1 MGTQSTW
8 GLVFKSSIKSQ
19 SNSPIQLSRI
29 MQVFLVALLVVA
41 ASAHPTLLKHKLNNA
56 PVLNLNHKNVH
67 LTQQVPVLDTV
78 DVVAPQV
85 YTTLNKQIVP
95 QMYTTINKEVVPQ
108 MYTTLNKQVV
118 PQMYTTLNK
127 QVVPQV
133 YTTTL
138 NNQVVP
144 QTYTT
149 LNSQVIPQT
158 YTSLNNQ
165 GIPQVQVVPQVYS
178 QVQPI
183 VTPIVQTPV
192 FKTIHTQ
199 AELTEGYVAANHGAV
214 HTAPMPEG
222 PSNDGFF
229 ASHHI
234 NLPIVKA

>member
-19 SNSPIQLSRI
+19 SNSPIKHSRI

-56 PVLNLNHKNVH
+56 PVLNLNRKNVH

-85 YTTLNKQIVP
+85 YTPLNKQVVPQVNTIVNKQVVP
-95 QMYTTINKEVVPQ
+95 QMYTTINKEIVPQ
-108 MYTTLNKQVV
+108 MYTTLNSQVI
-118 PQMYTTLNK
+118 
-127 QVVPQV
+127 
-133 YTTTL
+133 
-138 NNQVVP
+138 P

-158 YTSLNNQ
+158 YTTLNNQ
-165 GIPQVQVVPQVYS
+165 VIPQVQVVPQVYS

-192 FKTIHTQ
+192 FKPIQTQ

-214 HTAPMPEG
+214 
-222 PSNDGFF
+222 
-229 ASHHI
+229 
-234 NLPIVKA
+234 

>member
-1 MGTQSTW
+1 M

-19 SNSPIQLSRI
+19 SNSPIKHSRI

-85 YTTLNKQIVP
+85 YTTLNKQ
-95 QMYTTINKEVVPQ
+95 
-108 MYTTLNKQVV
+108 VV

-149 LNSQVIPQT
+149 LNSQVIPQ
-158 YTSLNNQ
+158 
-165 GIPQVQVVPQVYS
+165 VQVVPQVYS

-192 FKTIHTQ
+192 FKTIQTQ

-222 PSNDGFF
+222 PSNDGLF

-234 NLPIVKA
+234 NLPNVKA

>member
-1 MGTQSTW
+1 M

-19 SNSPIQLSRI
+19 SNSPIKHSRI

-85 YTTLNKQIVP
+85 YTTLNKQVVP

-118 PQMYTTLNK
+118 PQTY
-127 QVVPQV
+127 
-133 YTTTL
+133 TTL
-138 NNQVVP
+138 NNQEIP

-149 LNSQVIPQT
+149 LNNQV
-158 YTSLNNQ
+158 
-165 GIPQVQVVPQVYS
+165 IPQVQVVPQVYS
-178 QVQPI
+178 QIQPI

-192 FKTIHTQ
+192 FKTIQTQ

-214 HTAPMPEG
+214 HTAPMPKG

-234 NLPIVKA
+234 NLPNVKA

>member
-8 GLVFKSSIKSQ
+8 GLVFKSSIKSESQ
-19 SNSPIQLSRI
+19 SSVKLLTT

-95 QMYTTINKEVVPQ
+95 QMYTTLNKEFVPQ

-118 PQMYTTLNK
+118 PQMYTTLN
-127 QVVPQV
+127 
-133 YTTTL
+133 
-138 NNQVVP
+138 NQVVP

-149 LNSQVIPQT
+149 LNNQVISQT
-158 YTSLNNQ
+158 YTTLNNQ
-165 GIPQVQVVPQVYS
+165 VIPQVQVVPQVYS

-183 VTPIVQTPV
+183 LTPIVQTPV
-192 FKTIHTQ
+192 FKTIQTQ

-234 NLPIVKA
+234 NLPNVKA

>member
-1 MGTQSTW
+1 M

-19 SNSPIQLSRI
+19 SNSPIKHSRI

-78 DVVAPQV
+78 DVVVPQV
-85 YTTLNKQIVP
+85 
-95 QMYTTINKEVVPQ
+95 
-108 MYTTLNKQVV
+108 
-118 PQMYTTLNK
+118 YTTLNK

-133 YTTTL
+133 NTIVNKHVVPQMYTTF
-138 NNQVVP
+138 NKEVVP

-158 YTSLNNQ
+158 YTTLNNQ
-165 GIPQVQVVPQVYS
+165 AIPQVQVVPQVYS
-178 QVQPI
+178 QIQPI

-192 FKTIHTQ
+192 FKTIQTQ

-222 PSNDGFF
+222 PSKDGFF

-234 NLPIVKA
+234 NLPNVKA

>member
-19 SNSPIQLSRI
+19 SNSPIKHSRI

-85 YTTLNKQIVP
+85 YTTLNKQVVPQVNTIVNKQVVP

-108 MYTTLNKQVV
+108 MYTTLN
-118 PQMYTTLNK
+118 
-127 QVVPQV
+127 
-133 YTTTL
+133 
-138 NNQVVP
+138 
-144 QTYTT
+144 
-149 LNSQVIPQT
+149 SQVIPQT
-158 YTSLNNQ
+158 YTTLNNQ
-165 GIPQVQVVPQVYS
+165 VIPQAQVVPQVYS
-178 QVQPI
+178 QIQPI

-192 FKTIHTQ
+192 FKTIQTQ

-234 NLPIVKA
+234 NLPNVKA

>member
-19 SNSPIQLSRI
+19 SNSPIKHSRI

-78 DVVAPQV
+78 DVVAPQ
-85 YTTLNKQIVP
+85 
-95 QMYTTINKEVVPQ
+95 MYTTINKEVVPQ
-108 MYTTLNKQVV
+108 MNTTLNK
-118 PQMYTTLNK
+118 
-127 QVVPQV
+127 
-133 YTTTL
+133 
-138 NNQVVP
+138 QVVP

-158 YTSLNNQ
+158 Y
-165 GIPQVQVVPQVYS
+165 S
-178 QVQPI
+178 QIQPI

-192 FKTIHTQ
+192 FKTIQTQ

-234 NLPIVKA
+234 NLPNVKA

>member
-1 MGTQSTW
+1 MG
-8 GLVFKSSIKSQ
+8 SQ
-19 SNSPIQLSRI
+19 TNSPIKHSRI

-85 YTTLNKQIVP
+85 YTTLNKQVVP

-118 PQMYTTLNK
+118 PQVYTTLNK
-127 QVVPQV
+127 QVI
-133 YTTTL
+133 
-138 NNQVVP
+138 P

-149 LNSQVIPQT
+149 LNNQV
-158 YTSLNNQ
+158 
-165 GIPQVQVVPQVYS
+165 IPQVQVVPQVYS
-178 QVQPI
+178 QVQTI
-183 VTPIVQTPV
+183 VTPIVQT
-192 FKTIHTQ
+192 Q
-199 AELTEGYVAANHGAV
+199 AQLTEGYVAANHGAV

-234 NLPIVKA
+234 NLPNVKA

>member
-19 SNSPIQLSRI
+19 SNSPIKHSRI

-78 DVVAPQV
+78 DVVAP
-85 YTTLNKQIVP
+85 
-95 QMYTTINKEVVPQ
+95 EV
-108 MYTTLNKQVV
+108 
-118 PQMYTTLNK
+118 YTTLNK

-133 YTTTL
+133 YTTLNKQIIPQVYTTTL
-138 NNQVVP
+138 NNQVIP

-149 LNSQVIPQT
+149 LNNQV
-158 YTSLNNQ
+158 
-165 GIPQVQVVPQVYS
+165 IPQVQVVPQVYS

-192 FKTIHTQ
+192 FKTI
-199 AELTEGYVAANHGAV
+199 
-214 HTAPMPEG
+214 
-222 PSNDGFF
+222 
-229 ASHHI
+229 
-234 NLPIVKA
+234 

>member
-1 MGTQSTW
+1 M
-8 GLVFKSSIKSQ
+8 GLVFKSRIKSESQ
-19 SNSPIQLSRI
+19 FSVKLLTT
-29 MQVFLVALLVVA
+29 MQVFIVALLVVA
-41 ASAHPTLLKHKLNNA
+41 ASAHTTLLKHKLNNA

-85 YTTLNKQIVP
+85 YTTLNKQVVPQVNTIVNKQVVP
-95 QMYTTINKEVVPQ
+95 QMYTTINKE
-108 MYTTLNKQVV
+108 VV

-158 YTSLNNQ
+158 YTTLNNQ
-165 GIPQVQVVPQVYS
+165 VIPQVQVVPQVYS

-183 VTPIVQTPV
+183 VTPIIQTPV
-192 FKTIHTQ
+192 FKTIQTQ

-234 NLPIVKA
+234 NLPNVKA

>member
-19 SNSPIQLSRI
+19 SNSPIKHSRI
-29 MQVFLVALLVVA
+29 MQVFIVALLVVA

-85 YTTLNKQIVP
+85 YTTLNKQ
-95 QMYTTINKEVVPQ
+95 
-108 MYTTLNKQVV
+108 VV

-133 YTTTL
+133 YTT
-138 NNQVVP
+138 
-144 QTYTT
+144 

-158 YTSLNNQ
+158 YTTLNDQVIPQTYTTLNNQ
-165 GIPQVQVVPQVYS
+165 VIPQVQVVPQVYS

-192 FKTIHTQ
+192 FKTIQTQ

-234 NLPIVKA
+234 NLPNVKA

>member
-1 MGTQSTW
+1 M

-19 SNSPIQLSRI
+19 SNSPIKHSRI

-85 YTTLNKQIVP
+85 YTTLNK
-95 QMYTTINKEVVPQ
+95 E
-108 MYTTLNKQVV
+108 VV

-149 LNSQVIPQT
+149 LNNQV
-158 YTSLNNQ
+158 
-165 GIPQVQVVPQVYS
+165 IPQVQVVPQVYS

-192 FKTIHTQ
+192 FKTIQTQ
-199 AELTEGYVAANHGAV
+199 AELTEG
-214 HTAPMPEG
+214 
-222 PSNDGFF
+222 
-229 ASHHI
+229 
-234 NLPIVKA
+234 

>member
-19 SNSPIQLSRI
+19 SNSPIKHSRI

-85 YTTLNKQIVP
+85 YTIVNKHVVP

-118 PQMYTTLNK
+118 PQMYTTLNS
-127 QVVPQV
+127 QVI
-133 YTTTL
+133 
-138 NNQVVP
+138 P

-158 YTSLNNQ
+158 YTTLNNQ
-165 GIPQVQVVPQVYS
+165 VIPQVQVVPQVYS
-178 QVQPI
+178 QIQSI

-192 FKTIHTQ
+192 FKTIQTQ

-214 HTAPMPEG
+214 H
-222 PSNDGFF
+222 
-229 ASHHI
+229 
-234 NLPIVKA
+234 K

>member
-19 SNSPIQLSRI
+19 SNSPIKHSRI

-85 YTTLNKQIVP
+85 YTTLNKQVVPQVNTIVNKQVVP

-118 PQMYTTLNK
+118 PQ
-127 QVVPQV
+127 
-133 YTTTL
+133 
-138 NNQVVP
+138 
-144 QTYTT
+144 TYTT

-158 YTSLNNQ
+158 YTTLNNQ
-165 GIPQVQVVPQVYS
+165 VIPQVQVVPQVYS
-178 QVQPI
+178 QIQPI

-192 FKTIHTQ
+192 FKTIQTQ

-214 HTAPMPEG
+214 HTALMPEG

-234 NLPIVKA
+234 NLPNVKA

>member
-1 MGTQSTW
+1 M
-8 GLVFKSSIKSQ
+8 GLVFKSRIKSE
-19 SNSPIQLSRI
+19 SQLSVKLLTT
-29 MQVFLVALLVVA
+29 MQVFIVALLVVA

-85 YTTLNKQIVP
+85 YTTLNKQVVP
-95 QMYTTINKEVVPQ
+95 QMYTTINKE
-108 MYTTLNKQVV
+108 VV

-158 YTSLNNQ
+158 YTTLNNQ
-165 GIPQVQVVPQVYS
+165 VIPQVQVVPQVYS

-192 FKTIHTQ
+192 FKTIQTQ

-234 NLPIVKA
+234 NLPNVKA

>member
-1 MGTQSTW
+1 MG
-8 GLVFKSSIKSQ
+8 SQ
-19 SNSPIQLSRI
+19 TNSPIKHSRI

-85 YTTLNKQIVP
+85 YTTLNKQ
-95 QMYTTINKEVVPQ
+95 VVPQ
-108 MYTTLNKQVV
+108 MYTIVNKEVV

-133 YTTTL
+133 YTTL
-138 NNQVVP
+138 NKQVIP

-149 LNSQVIPQT
+149 LNNQV
-158 YTSLNNQ
+158 
-165 GIPQVQVVPQVYS
+165 IPQVQVVPQVYS
-178 QVQPI
+178 QVQTI
-183 VTPIVQTPV
+183 VTPIVQT
-192 FKTIHTQ
+192 Q
-199 AELTEGYVAANHGAV
+199 AQLTEGYVAANHGAV

-234 NLPIVKA
+234 NLPNVKA

>member
-1 MGTQSTW
+1 
-8 GLVFKSSIKSQ
+8 
-19 SNSPIQLSRI
+19 
-29 MQVFLVALLVVA
+29 MQVFLVALLVVV

-78 DVVAPQV
+78 DVVAPEVYTTLNKQVVPQV
-85 YTTLNKQIVP
+85 YTTLNKQ
-95 QMYTTINKEVVPQ
+95 VVPQ
-108 MYTTLNKQVV
+108 VNTIVNKQFV

-138 NNQVVP
+138 NNQIVP

-149 LNSQVIPQT
+149 LNNQVIPQT
-158 YTSLNNQ
+158 YTTLNNQ
-165 GIPQVQVVPQVYS
+165 VIPQVQVVPQVYS
-178 QVQPI
+178 QIQPI

-192 FKTIHTQ
+192 FKTIQTQ

-234 NLPIVKA
+234 NLPNVKA

>member
-19 SNSPIQLSRI
+19 SNSPIKHSRI

-85 YTTLNKQIVP
+85 YTTLNKQVVP

-108 MYTTLNKQVV
+108 MYTTLNKEVV

-149 LNSQVIPQT
+149 LNNQV
-158 YTSLNNQ
+158 
-165 GIPQVQVVPQVYS
+165 IPQVQVVPQVYS
-178 QVQPI
+178 QVQPM
-183 VTPIVQTPV
+183 VTPIVQT
-192 FKTIHTQ
+192 Q
-199 AELTEGYVAANHGAV
+199 AQLTEGYVAANHGAV

-234 NLPIVKA
+234 NLPNVKA

>member
-19 SNSPIQLSRI
+19 SNSPIKHSRI

-85 YTTLNKQIVP
+85 YTTLSKQ
-95 QMYTTINKEVVPQ
+95 VVPQ
-108 MYTTLNKQVV
+108 VNTIVNKQVV
-118 PQMYTTLNK
+118 PQMHTTINS
-127 QVVPQV
+127 QVI
-133 YTTTL
+133 
-138 NNQVVP
+138 P

-158 YTSLNNQ
+158 YTTLNNQ
-165 GIPQVQVVPQVYS
+165 VIPQTYTTLNNQVIPQVQVVPQVYS

-192 FKTIHTQ
+192 FKTIQTQ

-234 NLPIVKA
+234 NLPNVKA

>member
-1 MGTQSTW
+1 M

-19 SNSPIQLSRI
+19 SKSSVKLLTT
-29 MQVFLVALLVVA
+29 MQVFIVALLVVA
-41 ASAHPTLLKHKLNNA
+41 ASAHPTLLKHKLHGA

-85 YTTLNKQIVP
+85 YTTLNKQVVPQVNTIVNKQVVP
-95 QMYTTINKEVVPQ
+95 QMYTTINKE
-108 MYTTLNKQVV
+108 VV

-158 YTSLNNQ
+158 YTTLNNQ
-165 GIPQVQVVPQVYS
+165 VIPQVQVVPQVYA
-178 QVQPI
+178 QIQPI

-192 FKTIHTQ
+192 FKTIQTQ
-199 AELTEGYVAANHGAV
+199 AELTEGYVAANH
-214 HTAPMPEG
+214 
-222 PSNDGFF
+222 
-229 ASHHI
+229 
-234 NLPIVKA
+234 

>member
-19 SNSPIQLSRI
+19 SNSPIKHSRI

-85 YTTLNKQIVP
+85 YTTLNK
-95 QMYTTINKEVVPQ
+95 EVVPQ
-108 MYTTLNKQVV
+108 IYTTLNK
-118 PQMYTTLNK
+118 
-127 QVVPQV
+127 
-133 YTTTL
+133 
-138 NNQVVP
+138 QVVP

-158 YTSLNNQ
+158 YTTLSSQFIPQTYTPLNNQ
-165 GIPQVQVVPQVYS
+165 VIPQVQVVPQVYS
-178 QVQPI
+178 QIQPI

-192 FKTIHTQ
+192 FKT
-199 AELTEGYVAANHGAV
+199 
-214 HTAPMPEG
+214 
-222 PSNDGFF
+222 
-229 ASHHI
+229 
-234 NLPIVKA
+234 

>member
-1 MGTQSTW
+1 M

-19 SNSPIQLSRI
+19 SNSPIKHSRI

-85 YTTLNKQIVP
+85 YTP
-95 QMYTTINKEVVPQ
+95 
-108 MYTTLNKQVV
+108 
-118 PQMYTTLNK
+118 LNK

-133 YTTTL
+133 NTIV
-138 NNQVVP
+138 NKQVVP
-144 QTYTT
+144 QMYTT

-158 YTSLNNQ
+158 YTTLNNQ
-165 GIPQVQVVPQVYS
+165 VIPQVQVVPQVYS

-192 FKTIHTQ
+192 FKTIQTQ

-234 NLPIVKA
+234 NLPNVKA

>member
-19 SNSPIQLSRI
+19 SNSPIKHSRI
-29 MQVFLVALLVVA
+29 MQGFLVALLVFA

-85 YTTLNKQIVP
+85 YTTLNKQVVPQVNTIVNKQVVP

-108 MYTTLNKQVV
+108 I
-118 PQMYTTLNK
+118 
-127 QVVPQV
+127 

-144 QTYTT
+144 QTYIT
-149 LNSQVIPQT
+149 LNNQVIPQT
-158 YTSLNNQ
+158 YTTLNNQ
-165 GIPQVQVVPQVYS
+165 IIPQVQVVPQVYS
-178 QVQPI
+178 HVQPI
-183 VTPIVQTPV
+183 VSPIVQT
-192 FKTIHTQ
+192 Q
-199 AELTEGYVAANHGAV
+199 ARLTEGYVAANHGAV
-214 HTAPMPEG
+214 HPAPMPEG

-234 NLPIVKA
+234 NLPKNFSITLDIAHNAGYIY

>member
-1 MGTQSTW
+1 
-8 GLVFKSSIKSQ
+8 
-19 SNSPIQLSRI
+19 

-85 YTTLNKQIVP
+85 YTTLNKQ
-95 QMYTTINKEVVPQ
+95 VVPQ
-108 MYTTLNKQVV
+108 VNTIVNKQVV
-118 PQMYTTLNK
+118 PQMYTTINK
-127 QVVPQV
+127 
-133 YTTTL
+133 
-138 NNQVVP
+138 QVVP

-149 LNSQVIPQT
+149 LNSQVIQQTYTTLSSQVIPQT
-158 YTSLNNQ
+158 YTTLNNQ
-165 GIPQVQVVPQVYS
+165 VIPQVQVVPQVYS
-178 QVQPI
+178 HVQPI
-183 VTPIVQTPV
+183 VTPIVQTQ
-192 FKTIHTQ
+192 TQ
-199 AELTEGYVAANHGAV
+199 LTEGYVAANHGAV

-234 NLPIVKA
+234 NLPNVKA

>member
-1 MGTQSTW
+1 MG
-8 GLVFKSSIKSQ
+8 VFKSSIKSQ
-19 SNSPIQLSRI
+19 SNSPIKHSRI

-56 PVLNLNHKNVH
+56 PVLNLKHKNVH

-85 YTTLNKQIVP
+85 YTTLNKQVVP

-118 PQMYTTLNK
+118 PQ
-127 QVVPQV
+127 
-133 YTTTL
+133 
-138 NNQVVP
+138 
-144 QTYTT
+144 TYTT

-158 YTSLNNQ
+158 CATLNNQ
-165 GIPQVQVVPQVYS
+165 VIPQVQVVPQVYS

-192 FKTIHTQ
+192 FKTIQTQ

-234 NLPIVKA
+234 NLPNVKA

>member
-1 MGTQSTW
+1 M

-19 SNSPIQLSRI
+19 SNSPIKHSRI

-85 YTTLNKQIVP
+85 YTTLNKQVVP
-95 QMYTTINKEVVPQ
+95 QMYTTFNKEVVPQ

-118 PQMYTTLNK
+118 PQ
-127 QVVPQV
+127 
-133 YTTTL
+133 
-138 NNQVVP
+138 
-144 QTYTT
+144 TYTT
-149 LNSQVIPQT
+149 LNSQV
-158 YTSLNNQ
+158 
-165 GIPQVQVVPQVYS
+165 IPQVQVVPQVYS
-178 QVQPI
+178 QIQPI

-192 FKTIHTQ
+192 FKTIQTQ

-222 PSNDGFF
+222 PSNDGLF

-234 NLPIVKA
+234 NLPNVKA

>member
-1 MGTQSTW
+1 MG
-8 GLVFKSSIKSQ
+8 VFKSSIKSQ
-19 SNSPIQLSRI
+19 SNSPIKHSRI
-29 MQVFLVALLVVA
+29 MQVFIVALLVVA

-85 YTTLNKQIVP
+85 NTIVNKQVVP
-95 QMYTTINKEVVPQ
+95 QMYTTINKEDVPQ
-108 MYTTLNKQVV
+108 MYTTLNK
-118 PQMYTTLNK
+118 
-127 QVVPQV
+127 
-133 YTTTL
+133 
-138 NNQVVP
+138 QVVP

-158 YTSLNNQ
+158 YTTLNSQ
-165 GIPQVQVVPQVYS
+165 VIPQVQVVPQVYS

-192 FKTIHTQ
+192 FKTIQTQ

-229 ASHHI
+229 A
-234 NLPIVKA
+234 

>member
-1 MGTQSTW
+1 
-8 GLVFKSSIKSQ
+8 
-19 SNSPIQLSRI
+19 

-78 DVVAPQV
+78 DVVAPEV
-85 YTTLNKQIVP
+85 YTTLNKQIIP
-95 QMYTTINKEVVPQ
+95 QVNTIV
-108 MYTTLNKQVV
+108 NKQVV

-138 NNQVVP
+138 NNQVIP

-149 LNSQVIPQT
+149 LNNQV
-158 YTSLNNQ
+158 
-165 GIPQVQVVPQVYS
+165 IPQVQVVPQVYS

-192 FKTIHTQ
+192 FKTIQTQ
-199 AELTEGYVAANHGAV
+199 AELTEGYVAANHG
-214 HTAPMPEG
+214 
-222 PSNDGFF
+222 
-229 ASHHI
+229 
-234 NLPIVKA
+234 

>member
-1 MGTQSTW
+1 MG
-8 GLVFKSSIKSQ
+8 SQ
-19 SNSPIQLSRI
+19 TNSPIKHSRI
-29 MQVFLVALLVVA
+29 MQVFIVALLVVA

-67 LTQQVPVLDTV
+67 LTQQVPVIDTV

-85 YTTLNKQIVP
+85 YTTLNKQ
-95 QMYTTINKEVVPQ
+95 
-108 MYTTLNKQVV
+108 
-118 PQMYTTLNK
+118 
-127 QVVPQV
+127 VVPQV
-133 YTTTL
+133 NTIL
-138 NNQVVP
+138 NKQVVP

-158 YTSLNNQ
+158 YTTLNSQ
-165 GIPQVQVVPQVYS
+165 VIPQVQVVPQVYS

-192 FKTIHTQ
+192 FKTIQTQ

-234 NLPIVKA
+234 NLPNVKA

>member
-19 SNSPIQLSRI
+19 SNSPIKHSRI

-85 YTTLNKQIVP
+85 YTTLNKQVVP

-108 MYTTLNKQVV
+108 MYTPINKE
-118 PQMYTTLNK
+118 
-127 QVVPQV
+127 
-133 YTTTL
+133 
-138 NNQVVP
+138 VVP

-149 LNSQVIPQT
+149 LNNQV
-158 YTSLNNQ
+158 
-165 GIPQVQVVPQVYS
+165 IPQVQVVPQVYS

-183 VTPIVQTPV
+183 
-192 FKTIHTQ
+192 
-199 AELTEGYVAANHGAV
+199 
-214 HTAPMPEG
+214 
-222 PSNDGFF
+222 
-229 ASHHI
+229 
-234 NLPIVKA
+234 